1 MRISVSDHGPGV
13 ADSELDA
20 IFQPFYRSP
29 SNPTGTGYGLG
40 LAIARRAVEKSRRAI
55 VARNRPEGGLR
66 VGDPAADPSCR
77 AALMAGDG
85 WCGAH
90 FGGHVH
96 AVTFRHASL
105 TDRIQGSG

>member
-40 LAIARRAVEKSRRAI
+40 LAIARRAVESHGGQI

-66 VGDPAADPSCR
+66 VEITLP
-77 AALMAGDG
+77 
-85 WCGAH
+85 
-90 FGGHVH
+90 
-96 AVTFRHASL
+96 L
-105 TDRIQGSG
+105 TPVAEPH